1 MRISDG
7 SSDVC
12 SSDLCAAIILG
23 VIGVSEKTILG
34 EFAFTNEAVDLHAF
48 IKANRAAGMG
58 VTDAEH
64 PLDRMNPEVR
74 QALLSADRVY
84 LKAALDAVTEKY
96 GSIEGYARKA
106 LGLDDDQLSIIRF
119 QQIGRAH
126 V

>member
-23 VIGVSEKTILG
+23 VIGVREKTILG

-64 PLDRMNPEVR
+64 TPERMNPELS
-74 QALLSADRVY
+74 QALLSAHRVY
-84 LKAALDAVTEKY
+84 LKAA
-96 GSIEGYARKA
+96 
-106 LGLDDDQLSIIRF
+106 
-119 QQIGRAH
+119 IGRASSRDR
-126 V
+126 VCKYVWMSGDDVYVKKKQ

>member
-23 VIGVSEKTILG
+23 VIGVSEKTILD

-96 GSIEGYARKA
+96 GSIEGYARRSEARSEGKE
-106 LGLDDDQLSIIRF
+106 GVSRYKSR
-119 QQIGRAH
+119 GSPYH
-126 V
+126 